1 MATCVR
7 DYVYYVGYYRYYYIV
22 HYRDYYVGVLQVQVQ
37 IQAYVQ
43 A

>member
-1 MATCVR
+1 MAMCVR
-7 DYVYYVGYYRYYYIV
+7 DYVYYVGYYRYYY
-22 HYRDYYVGVLQVQVQ
+22 VGVLQVRVQ